1 MLKSDFLCI
10 GKSPMTKM
18 ESDILSCILCKGF
31 GPSTFRRTQKK
42 ILNYYKT
49 RFFCGF
55 ELIALKSMGLVRS
68 FKN

>member
-49 RFFCGF
+49 RFFLWFWANSIKKYGVSKI
-55 ELIALKSMGLVRS
+55 L
-68 FKN
+68 